1 MKIIMSKIILCDI
14 DGTVAN
20 NEHRQHFLK
29 NKKDW
34 KGFFD
39 DMINDIPI
47 HNVINKVIEEKNA
60 GKEIVFITGR
70 PESYRNVSMVWLSK
84 YFSFNFGLLMREDK
98 DQRNKVIVKK
108 DIFEKKFSKS
118 EISYVIDNDKDLLK
132 LWSELGLKTVD
143 ASNI

>member
-1 MKIIMSKIILCDI
+1 M
-14 DGTVAN
+14 V
-20 NEHRQHFLK
+20 
-29 NKKDW
+29 
-34 KGFFD
+34 
-39 DMINDIPI
+39 NDIPI
-47 HNVINKVIEEKNA
+47 HNVHNRVIEEKNA

>member
-1 MKIIMSKIILCDI
+1 MSKIILCDI

-34 KGFFD
+34 EGFFD
-39 DMINDIPI
+39 GMVNDIPI
-47 HNVINKVIEEKNA
+47 HNVINKIIEEKNA

-70 PESYRNVSMVWLSK
+70 PESYRNASMVWLSK
-84 YFSFNFGLLMREDK
+84 YFSFSFDLLMREDK

-108 DIFEKKFSKS
+108 DIFEKKLSKS
-118 EISYVIDNDKDLLK
+118 EIHYVIDNDKDLLK
-132 LWSELGLKTVD
+132 LWSEIGLKTVD
-143 ASNI
+143 ASCI